1 MEQIKIF
8 VLLIEEKSNGKKT
21 KKRKKNRIDVMD
33 GTDSSSKMRKRE
45 NRLWEKL
52 YFSFFV
58 SVGQNKTKTIKKSY
72 KFGEICL

>member
-45 NRLWEKL
+45 NRL
-52 YFSFFV
+52 
-58 SVGQNKTKTIKKSY
+58 
-72 KFGEICL
+72 